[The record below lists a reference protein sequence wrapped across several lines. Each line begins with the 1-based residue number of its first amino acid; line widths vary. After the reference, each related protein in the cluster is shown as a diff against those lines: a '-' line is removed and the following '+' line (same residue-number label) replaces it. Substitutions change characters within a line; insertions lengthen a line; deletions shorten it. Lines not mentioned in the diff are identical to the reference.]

1 MNSGLLIPPPVIRCE
16 TMATVRKRKG
26 GPGGARPGAGRPAL
40 FEERCDLSVRFE
52 RRELDKLVA
61 LADERGVSVA
71 ELVREA
77 VTLYLS
83 RRRRR

>member
-1 MNSGLLIPPPVIRCE
+1 MPAPVIPCE
-16 TMATVRKRKG
+16 TMVNVRKRKG
-26 GPGGARPGAGRPAL
+26 GPGGARPGAGRPPL
-40 FEERCDLSVRFE
+40 FEDRSDLSVRFE
-52 RRELDKLVA
+52 RRELDKLVE

-77 VTLYLS
+77 VTAYLA